1 MAPFAAASPFAYDL
15 VWRWNEDKLP
25 CACCPASQAME
36 YGLWTCSQTGREW
49 LTLPADAEL
58 WADVGDAAIAAAR
71 AAETPQQRAAREA
84 AEAAAEHE
92 RELDYEVGRMYGHA
106 QLCGAKNA
114 VRVKGSREVVI
125 RKNDRPCKWLY
136 CDEKVP
142 KSQWRKDEN
151 GTLCA
156 PLRNALTG
164 SQCWGHE
171 FVNPKT
177 GKLEKPHKC
186 GHLHPGE
193 AGWRAEWNKDRF
205 FNPALSGGAANGT
218 TVWMS
223 ARIAPAAAA
232 KKPQMETA
240 W

>member
-15 VWRWNEDKLP
+15 VWRWNEDTLP
-25 CACCPASQAME
+25 CRCCPASQAMDS
-36 YGLWTCSQTGREW
+36 GKWTCSQSGREW
-49 LTLPADAEL
+49 LTLPSNAELWYALADAE
-58 WADVGDAAIAAAR
+58 IAAKR
-71 AAETPQQRAAREA
+71 AAETPFERAAREA
-84 AEAAAEHE
+84 ADAAAEHD

-114 VRVKGSREVVI
+114 VRSGRVVSI

-142 KSQWRKDEN
+142 KSAWRKDEN

-156 PLRNALTG
+156 PLRNYVTG

-171 FVNPKT
+171 FINPKT

-186 GHLHPGE
+186 AHQHPGE
-193 AGWRAEWNKDRF
+193 AGWLPEWVKDRF
-205 FNPALSGGAANGT
+205 FNPALLNGT

-223 ARIAPAAAA
+223 ARQAPAAQ
-232 KKPQMETA
+232 KKPQMDSA